1 MFRSVGKFTPDE
13 VDKTAFVRVDL
24 PAFFGDD
31 KSFLSQS
38 FNGDGDKI
46 AVLQNAIARQNRQ
59 GNALLDDIPDAR
71 KVGGIMENLWL
82 ELLPVKFS
90 QHAFGQDKFTTEQ
103 HQGIGCCFGQ
113 GDARLIGQRMAAWD
127 TKADGPSR

>member
-31 KSFLSQS
+31 KPFLGKT
-38 FNGDGDKI
+38 FNGNGDKI
-46 AVLQNAIARQNRQ
+46 AVLQNAIAGQNRQ

-71 KVGGIMENLWL
+71 KVGGIMDNLWL

-90 QHAFGQDKFTTEQ
+90 HYTFGQDKFTTEQ
-103 HQGIGCCFGQ
+103 HQGIGFRLGQ
-113 GDARLIGQRMAAWD
+113 GDAWFISQRMAAWD
-127 TKADGPSR
+127 TEADGPGR